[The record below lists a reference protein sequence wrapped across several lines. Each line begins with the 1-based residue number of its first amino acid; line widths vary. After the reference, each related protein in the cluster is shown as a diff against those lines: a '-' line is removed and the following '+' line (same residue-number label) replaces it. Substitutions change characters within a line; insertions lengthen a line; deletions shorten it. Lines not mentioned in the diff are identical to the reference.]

1 MNSTLNPKK
10 KVAIQFSWKDGRD
23 CILIFC
29 GTLFQALALRIFLV
43 PANLASGGVSGLA
56 QIVNH
61 YTGWPIGL
69 MILLG
74 NLPLF
79 LLGWR
84 YLGGRR
90 FVLRT
95 GFAIMMLSFFTDFL
109 APFLPQNGVTQ
120 DPVLNT
126 LYGGIISGV
135 GYGLVYRGQG
145 TSGGSDILARI
156 LNHWRGISLTQS
168 YLITDSIVVFLA
180 GLVFSWENALYALV
194 MLYVTGLA
202 AEAINEGSN
211 VLRTVLVI
219 TSMPEKVSNQIM
231 GEMER
236 GVTLMPARGAYTGA
250 ERTVLYCVVSRSE
263 VTQIKALVREADPY
277 AFMVIGHAH
286 EALGEGFRPLDNRN
300 WEG

>member
-1 MNSTLNPKK
+1 MNSTLNTKK
-10 KVAIQFSWKDGRD
+10 KSPLKFSLNTGRD
-23 CILIFC
+23 FVLIFC
-29 GTLFQALALRIFLV
+29 GTLLQALALRIFLV

-69 MILLG
+69 MIFLG

-84 YLGGRR
+84 FLGGRR
-90 FVLRT
+90 FALRT
-95 GFAIMMLSFFTDFL
+95 GFAIITVSFLTDFL
-109 APFLPQNGVTQ
+109 APYLPQGGATH

-126 LYGGIISGV
+126 LYGAIISGI

-156 LNHWRGISLTQS
+156 LNHWRGISITSS
-168 YLITDSIVVFLA
+168 YLITDSLVVFLA

-219 TSMPEKVSNQIM
+219 TSEPQKVAAQIM
-231 GEMER
+231 EEMER
-236 GVTLMPARGAYTGA
+236 GVTLMSARGGYTGV
-250 ERTVLYCVVSRSE
+250 ERTILYCVVSRAE
-263 VTQIKALVREADPY
+263 VAQIKSLVRESDPE

-286 EALGEGFRPLDNRN
+286 EALGEGFRSLAN
-300 WEG
+300 

>member
-1 MNSTLNPKK
+1 MKPTLNPKK
-10 KVAIQFSWKDGRD
+10 KFPLQFSWNAGRD
-23 CILIFC
+23 YGLIFC
-29 GTLFQALALRIFLV
+29 GTLLQALALRTFLV

-61 YTGWPIGL
+61 YTGWPLGL
-69 MILLG
+69 MIFLG

-90 FVLRT
+90 FVFRT
-95 GFAIMMLSFFTDFL
+95 GFAIMTVSFFTDFL
-109 APFLPQNGVTQ
+109 VPYLPQSGVTQ

-126 LYGGIISGV
+126 LYGAIISGI

-156 LNHWRGISLTQS
+156 LNHWRGISITQS
-168 YLITDSIVVFLA
+168 YLITDSVVVFLA
-180 GLVFSWENALYALV
+180 GLAFSWENALYALV
-194 MLYVTGLA
+194 MLYVSGLA

-211 VLRTVLVI
+211 ILRTVLVI
-219 TSMPEKVSNQIM
+219 TSEPKKVAGQIM
-231 GEMER
+231 EEMER
-236 GVTLMPARGAYTGA
+236 GVTFIPARGAYTGA
-250 ERTVLYCVVSRSE
+250 ERTILYCVVSRAE
-263 VTQIKALVREADPY
+263 VAQIKALVRASDPD

-286 EALGEGFRPLDNRN
+286 EALGEGFRSLEN
-300 WEG
+300 

>member
-1 MNSTLNPKK
+1 MNMNSTLNSKK
-10 KVAIQFSWKDGRD
+10 KSPLQFSWNVSRD
-23 CILIFC
+23 YALIFC
-29 GTLFQALALRIFLV
+29 GTLLQALALRIFLV

-69 MILLG
+69 MIFMG

-84 YLGGRR
+84 FLGGRR
-90 FVLRT
+90 FALRT
-95 GFAIMMLSFFTDFL
+95 GFAIITVSFFTDFL
-109 APFLPQNGVTQ
+109 VPYLPQSGVTH

-126 LYGGIISGV
+126 LYGAIISGI

-156 LNHWRGISLTQS
+156 LNHWRGISITSS
-168 YLITDSIVVFLA
+168 YLITDSVVVFLA
-180 GLVFSWENALYALV
+180 GLAFSWENALYSLV

-219 TSMPEKVSNQIM
+219 TSDPQKVAGKIM
-231 GEMER
+231 EEMER
-236 GVTLMPARGAYTGA
+236 GVTLMPGRGAYTGA
-250 ERTVLYCVVSRSE
+250 ERTVLYCVVSRAE
-263 VTQIKALVREADPY
+263 VAQIKSLVRESDPE

-286 EALGEGFRPLDNRN
+286 EALGEGFRPLVN
-300 WEG
+300 

>member
-1 MNSTLNPKK
+1 M
-10 KVAIQFSWKDGRD
+10 
-23 CILIFC
+23 
-29 GTLFQALALRIFLV
+29 RIFLV

-69 MILLG
+69 MIFLG

-84 YLGGRR
+84 FLGGQR
-90 FVLRT
+90 FALRT
-95 GFAIMMLSFFTDFL
+95 GFAIVTLSFFTDFL
-109 APFLPQNGVTQ
+109 IPYLPSDGVTH

-126 LYGGIISGV
+126 LYGAIISGI

-156 LNHWRGISLTQS
+156 LNHWRGISITSS
-168 YLITDSIVVFLA
+168 YLITDFVVVFLA
-180 GLVFSWENALYALV
+180 GLAFSWENALYSLV

-211 VLRTVLVI
+211 VLRTVMVI
-219 TSMPEKVSNQIM
+219 TSEPQKVAAKVM
-231 GEMER
+231 EEMER
-236 GVTLMPARGAYTGA
+236 GVTLLPGRGGYTGA
-250 ERTVLYCVVSRSE
+250 EKTVLYCVISRAE
-263 VTQIKALVREADPY
+263 VAQIKALVRESDPE

-286 EALGEGFRPLDNRN
+286 EALGEGFRPLAD
-300 WEG
+300 

>member
-1 MNSTLNPKK
+1 MNMSSSLNAKK
-10 KVAIQFSWKDGRD
+10 KSPLQFSWNGARD
-23 CILIFC
+23 YVLIFC
-29 GTLFQALALRIFLV
+29 GALLQALALRMFLV

-56 QIVNH
+56 QIINH

-69 MILLG
+69 MIFLG

-84 YLGGRR
+84 FLGGRR
-90 FVLRT
+90 FALRT
-95 GFAIMMLSFFTDFL
+95 GFAIIIVSFFTDFL
-109 APFLPQNGVTQ
+109 VPYLPQNGVTH

-126 LYGGIISGV
+126 LYGAIISGI
-135 GYGLVYRGQG
+135 GYGLVYRAQG

-156 LNHWRGISLTQS
+156 LNHWRGISITSS
-168 YLITDSIVVFLA
+168 YLITDSVVVFLA
-180 GLVFSWENALYALV
+180 GLAFSWENALYSLV

-219 TSMPEKVSNQIM
+219 TIEPQNVAAKIM
-231 GEMER
+231 EEMER
-236 GVTLMPARGAYTGA
+236 GVTLMPGRGAYTGL
-250 ERTVLYCVVSRSE
+250 ERTVLYCVVSRAE
-263 VTQIKALVREADPY
+263 VAQIKSLVRESDPG

-286 EALGEGFRPLDNRN
+286 EALGEGFRPLAN
-300 WEG
+300 